1 MKDYL
6 LITCAI
12 INYFK
17 ELLVK
22 LKPEDLELAAS
33 MLALVNKRNEVQDM
47 ILEKTLLSTT
57 FWKKIN
63 SSDYLDFPI
72 LSGEQL
78 RGITFGKPLIK

>member
-6 LITCAI
+6 LITCVI

-33 MLALVNKRNEVQDM
+33 MLTLVNKRNEVQDM
-47 ILEKTLLSTT
+47 ILEKNSTIQNLLE
-57 FWKKIN
+57 KN
-63 SSDYLDFPI
+63 
-72 LSGEQL
+72 
-78 RGITFGKPLIK
+78 